1 MRGNHPGS
9 LSYKEEGPPPGGR
22 GPSERRE
29 GCFSYAKIGAKNHV
43 SATRSRARGQ
53 LPLSYILCVSRF
65 AIDVTACWRPQR
77 VGMLTVAVELSRA
90 LVANRSG
97 DDFVLLCSRERPEGL
112 KDADCEAVLSPYRH
126 ELALKSRWI
135 PAIEPKLQSDAILYP
150 YWPSPPVR
158 RPGAPPA
165 AIFVHDLAFRIRPAE
180 VPWQQRL
187 YFRTVLPPA
196 LRGAAA
202 VLVPSESTRRDLL
215 KLYRIPGL
223 EQKVQVIQEGLP
235 EQVSAGQLPE
245 GVEPG
250 FILAVGTIEPRKNY
264 PRLLA
269 AYRQLRGRH
278 GALPFIINGR
288 PGVPQLVIAGRAGW
302 AYGDTLKRIAAE
314 PGVRYLGHVDE
325 PTLAALYA
333 SASVLAFPSLYE
345 GFGLPLLEAMGHGV
359 PAVAGATGALPE
371 LAVGSAISV
380 NAEDTNA
387 IAGGLERLLADE
399 GLRKKLGGEGRRRA
413 KSYTWANAAERTL
426 DVLRRIGHTKER
438 KAA

>member
-43 SATRSRARGQ
+43 TPGWSLARGQ

-90 LVANRSG
+90 LIANRAG
-97 DDFVLLCSRERPEGL
+97 DEFVLLCSRERPERL

-165 AIFVHDLAFRIRPAE
+165 AIFVHDLAFRVRPAE

-187 YFRTVLPPA
+187 YFRAVLPPA
-196 LRGAAA
+196 LRHAAA
-202 VLVPSESTRRDLL
+202 VLVPSDSTRRDLTR
-215 KLYRIPGL
+215 LYRTPGL
-223 EQKVQVIQEGLP
+223 DQKVHVIAEGLP
-235 EQVSAGQLPE
+235 RSPAAGPLPD
-245 GVEPG
+245 GIEPG
-250 FILAVGTIEPRKNY
+250 YILAVGSVEPRKNY

-269 AYRQLRGRH
+269 AYRQLRGR

-302 AYGDTLKRIAAE
+302 AYGDTLQRIAAE

-325 PTLAALYA
+325 PTLAALYE

-345 GFGLPLLEAMGHGV
+345 GFGLPLLEAMARGV
-359 PAVAGATGALPE
+359 PAVVGSKGALPE
-371 LAVGSAISV
+371 LGMGAAISV
-380 NAEDTNA
+380 NAEGLPA
-387 IAGGLERLLADE
+387 IAGAVESLLADE
-399 GLRKKLGGEGRRRA
+399 ALRKKLGAEGKRLARG
-413 KSYTWANAAERTL
+413 YTWANAAERTL
-426 DVLRRIGHTKER
+426 DVLRRIGHGSER